1 MSTRKFTPPEP
12 PPRDFV
18 KEQGAINSILNALAP
33 FHPEVQATL
42 LKTIIVFKGIYIPPS
57 S

>member
-1 MSTRKFTPPEP
+1 MATKFTPPEP
-12 PPRDFV
+12 PE
-18 KEQGAINSILNALAP
+18 KEQGAINQILNALAP
-33 FHPEVQATL
+33 FCPEVQATL